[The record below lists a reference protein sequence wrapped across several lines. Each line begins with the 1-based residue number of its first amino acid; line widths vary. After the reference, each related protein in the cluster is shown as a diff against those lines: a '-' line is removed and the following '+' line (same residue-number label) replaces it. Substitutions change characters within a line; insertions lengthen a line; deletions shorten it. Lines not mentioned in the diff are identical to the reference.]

1 MSSLHFRLDF
11 GDLLHGRHGVDVF
24 NNAELGLVWMG
35 LYLMQNSPYYISAE
49 LIGAVE
55 GEESLERHDNV
66 EVLLE

>member
-1 MSSLHFRLDF
+1 
-11 GDLLHGRHGVDVF
+11 
-24 NNAELGLVWMG
+24 MG